1 MTQQWHTAIVKPKAA
16 SSALRSARWAN
27 LSFPMGMIFAL
38 LVMLCLCVST
48 AAAATN
54 EGELEALRERFRQ
67 RHSQVQQALQKQEIG
82 ETWQGLVLVVKPP
95 LPAALQELVN
105 QENKD
110 RTRLYE
116 VMAQDDKAVTTA
128 MVAQQNAL
136 RNLENRGD
144 KNLLFRDQLDQWRP
158 REEWVRYLLIE
169 RAKPLAQLGET
180 ADGMVALVPDSLRP
194 TSISDDQR
202 DRLNRLVEAENQ
214 YRTKVYQ
221 QLAESQDQPVA
232 KVSREAGARNLANAL
247 PGHAVRQANGSWGQ
261 LPLPKG

>member
-1 MTQQWHTAIVKPKAA
+1 MTQQRQIAIVQPQAA
-16 SSALRSARWAN
+16 SSQTRSRRMIG
-27 LSFPMGMIFAL
+27 LSSFVGTIFTL
-38 LVMLCLCVST
+38 LVMSWLCGT
-48 AAAATN
+48 AAAAAN
-54 EGELEALRERFRQ
+54 DGELQALRDRFKERFPRI
-67 RHSQVQQALQKQEIG
+67 QQAMQKQDIG
-82 ETWQGLVLVVKPP
+82 ETWQGLVMAVKPP
-95 LPAALQELVN
+95 LPAGLQELVD

-110 RTRLYE
+110 RARLYE
-116 VMAQDDKAVTTA
+116 VMSLEDKAVTTA

-158 REEWVRYLLIE
+158 REDWVRYLLIE

-194 TSISDDQR
+194 TAIPDDQR

-214 YRTKVYQ
+214 YRTRIYQ
-221 QLAESQDQPVA
+221 QVAKAQDQPVA
-232 KVSREAGARNLANAL
+232 KVARDAGARNLANAL
-247 PGHAVRQANGSWGQ
+247 PGHAVRQANGTWGQ

>member
-1 MTQQWHTAIVKPKAA
+1 MIHKWHTAIVKPKAA

-27 LSFPMGMIFAL
+27 VSFSMGMMFAL

-48 AAAATN
+48 AGAATI
-54 EGELEALRERFRQ
+54 EGELESLRERFRE

-116 VMAQDDKAVTTA
+116 VMAQDDKSVTTA

-136 RNLENRGD
+136 RNLESRGD
-144 KNLLFRDQLDQWRP
+144 RNLLFRDQLDQWRQ
-158 REEWVRYLLIE
+158 REDWVRYLLIE

-194 TSISDDQR
+194 TTISEDQR
-202 DRLNRLVEAENQ
+202 DLLNRLVETENQ
-214 YRTKVYQ
+214 YRTGIYQ
-221 QLAESQDQPVA
+221 QKAKTQDHPVA
-232 KVSREAGARNLANAL
+232 KVAREAGARNLANAL
-247 PGHAVRQANGSWGQ
+247 PGHAVRQANGTWGQ